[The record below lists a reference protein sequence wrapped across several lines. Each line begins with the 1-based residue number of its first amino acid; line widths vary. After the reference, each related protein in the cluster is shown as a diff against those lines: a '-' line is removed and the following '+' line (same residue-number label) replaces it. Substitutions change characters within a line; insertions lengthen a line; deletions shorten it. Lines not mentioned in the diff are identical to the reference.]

1 MDGDAPQPESHLE
14 HIAQEGDASLPE
26 AQPAATDAAVAHL
39 DGDFPIVGVGASA
52 GGLKALQQFFE
63 HMPDDSGM
71 AFVVILHLSPSYES
85 NAASLLQHF
94 TAMPVVQV
102 TEAVPVAP
110 NHIYVIP
117 PTKHLTMTD
126 GMVRLQEP
134 GGPRERR
141 APIDL
146 FFRTLADTHG
156 RSAGGVVLSG
166 SGADG
171 ANGLKRIKEHGGVAL
186 AQDPEEAEYPDMP
199 RSAIATGLVDYVLPV
214 AGLPTALVEYWRG
227 VETLQLPA
235 ESISQRDDDA
245 EALSQILSLLRART
259 NHDFSQYKR
268 PTLFR
273 RIGRRMQV
281 NAVSTLPSYLTILRA
296 EREEVH
302 ALLRDLLISVTNF
315 FRDQEAWLAL
325 ESIVP
330 QIFAGKRRDDQV
342 RVWVAGCAT
351 GEEAYSIA
359 MLLYEHA
366 AALDDPPSIQIF
378 ATDIDED
385 AIATARQGLYPETIA
400 VDVLPERLA
409 RFFIYEQGRYRVK
422 KEIRDLVL
430 FAVHNVLRDPP
441 FSRLDLITCRNL
453 LIYLNRE
460 VQEQLLQLF
469 HFTLRP
475 NGAVLLGTSE
485 STDAAPSLFMP
496 IDKAQRLFQRR
507 TVPATT
513 PPNMPTLPLVGPT
526 HRHIAAAERASGDG
540 SMRSFNELHQ
550 RLLAEYTPAS
560 VIVNEA
566 YDIAHLSRGAG
577 RFLEF
582 AEGELSPNLIKLV
595 HPDLRIELRTALFSA
610 AQQATQIETRRTR
623 IDLHGENRLV
633 SLLVQPLQEPEWARG
648 YFQVIFNDVA
658 DISDIERPV
667 ERDAEPL
674 MRQLEEEL
682 QRTKDQLRTMIEQ
695 YETAVEEYKAAN
707 EELQAINEELRAA
720 SEELET
726 SKEELQSVN
735 EELTTVNQEMKHKV
749 EEVSQS
755 NNDLQN
761 LMASTEIGTI
771 FIDRELRIKF
781 YTPSAQLLFNLIPS
795 DINRPL
801 AHVTHTLDYDQL
813 PQDAARVLETLAMIT
828 REIHSASG
836 RWYLARLVPYRTV
849 DNRIDGVTMTFVD
862 ITERKQSEQAL
873 RESELRLPEILQ
885 HMPAAVLIAGPGGKI
900 TFSNAQAEAMFAGLQ
915 NLDDERLW
923 QPFTSAGQPS
933 TRDRVPLAR
942 ALLKGEIVVG
952 EELRLLR
959 EDGSS
964 RVFSVNAV
972 PLGDRQGQIIAA
984 VAAYEDIT
992 AQRQAEEALQQAH
1005 AELARRD
1012 AE

>member
-1 MDGDAPQPESHLE
+1 MDRDTPQPEEELE
-14 HIAQEGDASLPE
+14 RE
-26 AQPAATDAAVAHL
+26 APAADEAVDDLAA
-39 DGDFPIVGVGASA
+39 DFPIVGVGASA
-52 GGLKALQQFFE
+52 GGLKALQQFFQ

-71 AFVVILHLSPSYES
+71 AFVVILHLSPTYES

-110 NHIYVIP
+110 NRIYVIP
-117 PTKHLTMTD
+117 PTKHLTMAD

-134 GGPRERR
+134 GGSRERR

-186 AQDPEEAEYPDMP
+186 AQDPVEAEYPDMP
-199 RSAIATGLVDYVLPV
+199 RNAIATGLIDYVLPV
-214 AGLPTALVEYWRG
+214 AALPNALVEYWRG
-227 VETLQLPA
+227 VENLRLPP
-235 ESISQRDDDA
+235 ESIPQLDDDK
-245 EALSQILSLLRART
+245 ETLRQILALLRTRT

-268 PTLFR
+268 PTLLR

-281 NAVSTLPSYLTILRA
+281 NAASTLSSYLTILRTKP
-296 EREEVH
+296 EEVQ

-325 ESIVP
+325 ESMLP
-330 QIFAGKRRDDQV
+330 QIFAGKRLDNQV

-359 MLLYEHA
+359 ILLYEYA
-366 AALDDPPSIQIF
+366 AALDDSPSIQIF

-409 RFFIYEQGRYRVK
+409 RFFNSDHGRYRVK
-422 KEIRDLVL
+422 REIRDLVL
-430 FAVHNVLRDPP
+430 FAVHNILRDPP

-453 LIYLNRE
+453 LIYLNSD

-475 NGAVLLGTSE
+475 NGLLLLGTSE
-485 STDAAPSLFMP
+485 SSDGVPSLFLP

-507 TVPATT
+507 TVLPTA
-513 PPNMPTLPLVGPT
+513 PPNMPTLPLVGPP
-526 HRHIAAAERASGDG
+526 HRNIANAALPRGDG

-550 RLLAEYTPAS
+550 QLLSVYTPPS

-566 YDIAHLSRGAG
+566 YDIAHLSHGGG

-582 AEGELSPNLIKLV
+582 AEGEMSPNLIRLI

-610 AQQATQIETRRTR
+610 AQQNTRIETRGVP
-623 IDLHGENRLV
+623 IQMQGESRLV
-633 SLLVQPLQEPEWARG
+633 NLIVQPLHDPEWAHG
-648 YFQVIFNDVA
+648 YFLVVFNEVA
-658 DISDIERPV
+658 QISNIERSV
-667 ERDAEPL
+667 AGDAEPL

-682 QRTKDQLRTMIEQ
+682 ERTKDQLRTTVEQ
-695 YETAVEEYKAAN
+695 YEMAVEEYKAAN

-735 EELTTVNQEMKHKV
+735 EELITVNQETKHKV
-749 EEVSQS
+749 EELSQT

-771 FIDRELRIKF
+771 FVDRELRIKF
-781 YTPSAQLLFNLIPS
+781 YTPSAQVLFNLIPS
-795 DINRPL
+795 DLNRPL
-801 AHVTHTLDYDQL
+801 AHITHTIEYDRL
-813 PQDAARVLETLAMIT
+813 PQDAARVLETLVLFT
-828 REIHSASG
+828 REIRSTSG

-849 DNRIDGVTMTFVD
+849 ENKIDGVTLTFVD
-862 ITERKQSEQAL
+862 ITERKRSEDAL
-873 RESELRLPEILQ
+873 CESELRLPEILQ
-885 HMPAAVLIAGPGGKI
+885 QLPAAVLMVEPGGKVLLG
-900 TFSNAQAEAMFAGLQ
+900 NARAEALFAGIQ
-915 NLDDERLW
+915 NLEDSRLW
-923 QPFTSAGQPS
+923 QPFTSAGKPY
-933 TRDRVPLAR
+933 TRDQTPLAR
-942 ALLKGEIVVG
+942 ALLKGEIISN
-952 EELRLLR
+952 EELRMVR
-959 EDGSS
+959 EDGTS
-964 RVFSVNAV
+964 RVLIVNAT
-972 PLGDRQGQIIAA
+972 PIRNQQGQIIAA
-984 VAAYEDIT
+984 VAVYEDIT
-992 AQRQAEEALQQAH
+992 AQRQAEEALQQARD
-1005 AELARRD
+1005 ELARRG

>member
-1 MDGDAPQPESHLE
+1 MDGETPQPEEELERTGQDGDA
-14 HIAQEGDASLPE
+14 LPE
-26 AQPAATDAAVAHL
+26 AQAAADEGVENLA
-39 DGDFPIVGVGASA
+39 GDFPIIGVGASA

-63 HMPDDSGM
+63 HMPGDSGM
-71 AFVVILHLSPSYES
+71 AFVVILHLSPTYES

-110 NHIYVIP
+110 NRIYVIP
-117 PTKHLTMTD
+117 PTKHLTMAD

-134 GGPRERR
+134 GGSRERR

-186 AQDPEEAEYPDMP
+186 AQAPEEAEYPDMP
-199 RSAIATGLVDYVLPV
+199 RNAIATGLVDYVLPV
-214 AGLPTALVEYWRG
+214 AALPNALLEYWRC
-227 VETLQLPA
+227 VENLRLPLD
-235 ESISQRDDDA
+235 SIPQPHDDA
-245 EALSQILSLLRART
+245 ESLREILGMVRART

-268 PTLFR
+268 PTLLR

-281 NAVSTLPSYLTILRA
+281 NTVSSLPNYLMILRTKP
-296 EREEVH
+296 EEVQS
-302 ALLRDLLISVTNF
+302 LLRDLLISVTNF

-330 QIFAGKRRDDQV
+330 QLFAGKQPGDQV
-342 RVWVAGCAT
+342 RAWVAGCAT
-351 GEEAYSIA
+351 GEEAYSVA

-366 AALDDPPSIQIF
+366 ATLDAPPSIQIF

-400 VDVLPERLA
+400 LDVPPERLA
-409 RFFIYEQGRYRVK
+409 RYFVPEQGGYRVK
-422 KEIRDLVL
+422 KEIRDLML

-453 LIYLNRE
+453 LIYLNRD

-475 NGAVLLGTSE
+475 NGILLLGSSE
-485 STDAAPSLFMP
+485 ATEGVPSLFTA

-507 TVPATT
+507 TVPSATPANT
-513 PPNMPTLPLVGPT
+513 PTLPLVGPA
-526 HRHIAAAERASGDG
+526 HRRIAGAGQASGDG
-540 SMRSFNELHQ
+540 SMHSFNELHQ
-550 RLLAEYTPAS
+550 RLLAEYTPPS

-566 YDIAHLSRGAG
+566 YDITHLSRGAG

-610 AQQATQIETRRTR
+610 AQQDTRIETGRVR
-623 IDLHGENRLV
+623 IDLQGETRLV
-633 SLLVQPLQEPEWARG
+633 SLVVQPLQEPEWARG
-648 YFQVIFNDVA
+648 YLLVVFNDTA

-667 ERDAEPL
+667 AGDAEPL

-682 QRTKDQLRTMIEQ
+682 QRTKDQLRSTIEQ

-771 FIDRELRIKF
+771 FIDRELLIKF
-781 YTPSAQLLFNLIPS
+781 YTPSAQVLFNLIPS

-801 AHVTHTLDYDQL
+801 AHVTHTLEYGQL
-813 PQDAARVLETLAMIT
+813 SQDAAHVRATLAMIT
-828 REIHSASG
+828 REIRSTSG
-836 RWYLARLVPYRTV
+836 RWYLARLVPYRTTE
-849 DNRIDGVTMTFVD
+849 DKIDGVTLTFID

-873 RESELRLPEILQ
+873 LESELRLPEILQ
-885 HMPAAVLIAGPGGKI
+885 QMPAAVLIAEPGGKI
-900 TFSNAQAEAMFAGLQ
+900 TLSNARAEALFPGVQTLE
-915 NLDDERLW
+915 DYRLW
-923 QPFTSAGQPS
+923 RPFTSAGQPY
-933 TRDRVPLAR
+933 TRDQMPLAR
-942 ALLKGEIVVG
+942 ALLKGESVVG
-952 EELRLLR
+952 EELGFLLDD
-959 EDGSS
+959 ETS
-964 RVFSVNAV
+964 RVFIVNAA
-972 PLGDRQGQIIAA
+972 PIRNEQGQIIAA
-984 VAAYEDIT
+984 VVVFEDIT
-992 AQRQAEEALQQAH
+992 ARRQAEEALQQARD
-1005 AELARRD
+1005 ELARRGT
-1012 AE
+1012 E